1 MKSRKAF
8 LGLGAVTLA
17 MTATLGMVDP
27 ASAAPTDLVF
37 VVSSD
42 TPIQSVSTEEIQN
55 IYLGKQRMVGGIPVF
70 AVDHSET
77 ERIKQ
82 AFLEHVL
89 HMTHAQYREQL
100 MRRHFQEG
108 AVTPKFV
115 STADE
120 ALNAV
125 RETPGAI
132 AYVYESESGTLLG
145 LRVVATIPGQ

>member
-1 MKSRKAF
+1 MKSRKAL
-8 LGLGAVTLA
+8 LGLCAVLLA
-17 MTATLGMVDP
+17 ITTAIGPVDR

-42 TPIQSVSTEEIQN
+42 TPIQAVSTEDIQN
-55 IYLGKQRMVGGIPVF
+55 IYLGKQRMVGGIPVS

-77 ERIKQ
+77 EPIKQ
-82 AFLEHVL
+82 DFLKHGV

-115 STADE
+115 ANADE
-120 ALNAV
+120 ALNAA
-125 RETPGAI
+125 RDSPGAI
-132 AYVYESESGTLLG
+132 AYVYESEAGTLLG
-145 LRVVATIPGQ
+145 IRVIATIPAK